1 MSNKKILQYP
11 NPLLRRKSEPV
22 DFESDDVEGI
32 VRDLVDTLE
41 VQNGAGLA
49 SPQIG
54 CHKRVLLLH
63 PAAFDEENPDPLP
76 GRDKYMAMVNPQM
89 KLSKETVRWPE
100 ACLSV
105 PFGRGSVERSKTCEV
120 KYWTWDG
127 VEKDLTLE
135 WPLSS
140 ALQHEYDHLDG
151 KLYIDRLSSFA
162 RQTIIKKIRKHN
174 KAQEKKRE
182 LEKEQEILDLQ
193 GPAALRQYRAQKKSG
208 STKKKRPIRKRNKK
222 NYGKNKRKKK

>member
-1 MSNKKILQYP
+1 MANKRILQYP
-11 NPLLRRKSEPV
+11 NSALRKVSVPV
-22 DFESDDVEGI
+22 NFETDDVEGI
-32 VRDLVDTLE
+32 VRDLIDTLE

-63 PAAFDEENPDPLP
+63 PGAFDEENPDPLP
-76 GRDKYMAMVNPQM
+76 GRDKYMAMVNPEIT
-89 KLSKETVRWPE
+89 LSKETVRWPE

-105 PFGRGSVERSKTCEV
+105 PFGRGTVERSKTCDV

-127 VEKDLTLE
+127 EEKHITLK

-151 KLYIDRLSSFA
+151 NLYIDRLSSFS
-162 RQTIIKKIRKHN
+162 RQSIIKKIRKHE
-174 KAQEKKRE
+174 KSEAKKRKMQ
-182 LEKEQEILDLQ
+182 KEEEILDLY
-193 GPAALRQYRAQKKSG
+193 GPAALRKYREENKKG
-208 STKKKRPIRKRNKK
+208 GTKKRRPERKKKKKR
-222 NYGKNKRKKK
+222 YGKNKRKKK

>member
-1 MSNKKILQYP
+1 MANKRILQYP
-11 NPLLRRKSEPV
+11 SSQLRKKSLPV
-22 DFESDDVEGI
+22 DFETDDVEGI
-32 VRDLVDTLE
+32 VRDLIDTLE
-41 VQNGAGLA
+41 VHNGAGLA

-76 GRDKYMAMVNPQM
+76 GREKYMAMVNPEM
-89 KLSKETVRWPE
+89 TLSKETVRWPE

-105 PFGRGSVERSKTCEV
+105 PLGQGSVERSKTCDV

-127 VEKDLTLE
+127 EEKNMTLE

-151 KLYIDRLSSFA
+151 KLYIDRLSSFS
-162 RQTIIKKIRKHN
+162 RNSIIKKIKKHA
-174 KAQEKKRE
+174 KSEERKRE
-182 LEKEQEILDLQ
+182 LKKQEEILDLY
-193 GPAALRQYRAQKKSG
+193 GEAALRKYRAEKKKG
-208 STKKKRPIRKRNKK
+208 GTKKKRPVKKKNKK
-222 NYGKNKRKKK
+222 SYGKNKRKKK